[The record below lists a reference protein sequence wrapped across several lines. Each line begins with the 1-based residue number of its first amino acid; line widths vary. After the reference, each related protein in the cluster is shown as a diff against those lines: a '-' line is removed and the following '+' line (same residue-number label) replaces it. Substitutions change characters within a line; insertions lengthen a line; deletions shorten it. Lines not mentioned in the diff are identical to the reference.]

1 MSARSPLLRKPAS
14 APNPP
19 PLPPGEVIKFYPP
32 PLFFKKEGPNYET
45 YHPNKNKNTGRVA
58 LKKSTDVGANMA
70 FAVSSV
76 SNANKK

>member
-1 MSARSPLLRKPAS
+1 MQLSI
-14 APNPP
+14 N
-19 PLPPGEVIKFYPP
+19 
-32 PLFFKKEGPNYET
+32 ET

-58 LKKSTDVGANMA
+58 LNKFTDVVANMA